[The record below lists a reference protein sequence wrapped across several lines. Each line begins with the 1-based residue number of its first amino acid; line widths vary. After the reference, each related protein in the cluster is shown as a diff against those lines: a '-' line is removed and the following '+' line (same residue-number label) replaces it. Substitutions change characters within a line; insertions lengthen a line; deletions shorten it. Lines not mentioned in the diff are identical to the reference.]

1 MDKKKGHPKAAQ
13 NPRQQHSA
21 KSSQPQ
27 ALPIKIA
34 GSNEPRIDSRLI
46 ADSLG
51 LQHESLIKIIKAY
64 KSDFDQFGI
73 LRFQVGEIQ
82 GRGQPER
89 YAMLNEDQAYLL
101 LTYSRNTP
109 KVRALKVKLV
119 QAFRDARK
127 ALESH
132 QTEYLPGYHAM
143 HDELAHLDANSRH
156 LHMNF
161 NRLVNRAVGI
171 GAGERSTLPFP
182 HKSMLVAAQF
192 IAANAAQGADSGKE
206 AYQKAKEAL
215 QGLFPLAAQIAKEA
229 TA

>member
-1 MDKKKGHPKAAQ
+1 MNHQPLIHIQVKA
-13 NPRQQHSA
+13 
-21 KSSQPQ
+21 
-27 ALPIKIA
+27 
-34 GSNEPRIDSRLI
+34 EPRIDSRLI

-51 LQHESLIKIIKAY
+51 IKHQNTYELIKDY
-64 KSDFDQFGI
+64 KSDFEQLGVI
-73 LRFQVGEIQ
+73 RFQTGEIK

-101 LTYSRNTP
+101 LTYSRNTA

-127 ALESH
+127 ALETH

-143 HDELAHLDANSRH
+143 HDELAHLDASSRH
-156 LHMNF
+156 IHMNF
-161 NRLVNRAVGI
+161 NKLVNKAVGI

-192 IAANAAQGADSGKE
+192 IAASAAHGASNSKE
-206 AYQKAKEAL
+206 AYQRAKGAL
-215 QGLFPLAAQIAKEA
+215 QALIPPAIQLAQESQ
-229 TA
+229 

>member
-1 MDKKKGHPKAAQ
+1 MNHQPLIHIQ
-13 NPRQQHSA
+13 I
-21 KSSQPQ
+21 KS
-27 ALPIKIA
+27 
-34 GSNEPRIDSRLI
+34 EPRIDSRLI

-51 LQHESLIKIIKAY
+51 VKHQNTYELIKDY
-64 KSDFDQFGI
+64 KSDFEQLGI
-73 LRFQVGEIQ
+73 IRFQTGEIK
-82 GRGQPER
+82 GRGQPGR

-101 LTYSRNTP
+101 LTYSRNTA

-156 LHMNF
+156 IHMNF
-161 NRLVNRAVGI
+161 NRLVNKAVGI
-171 GAGERSTLPFP
+171 GAGERSSLPFP

-192 IAANAAQGADSGKE
+192 IAASAAHSASNSKE
-206 AYQKAKEAL
+206 AYQKAKDAL
-215 QGLFPLAAQIAKEA
+215 RALVPPAARLVMQEGK
-229 TA
+229 

>member
-1 MDKKKGHPKAAQ
+1 MT
-13 NPRQQHSA
+13 
-21 KSSQPQ
+21 SQPLLQ
-27 ALPIKIA
+27 IQIK
-34 GSNEPRIDSRLI
+34 SEPRIDSRLI

-51 LQHESLIKIIKAY
+51 VKHQNTFELIKGY
-64 KSDFDQFGI
+64 KTDFEELGL
-73 LRFQVGEIQ
+73 LRFQTGAVSSVG
-82 GRGQPER
+82 GRGIKHLK

-101 LTYSRNTP
+101 LTYSRNTA

-171 GAGERSTLPFP
+171 GAGERNSLPFP

-192 IAANAAQGADSGKE
+192 IAASAAHGASNSKE
-206 AYQKAKEAL
+206 AYQRAKGAL
-215 QGLFPLAAQIAKEA
+215 QGLIPPAIQLAQESQ
-229 TA
+229 